1 MQIPFDMVNELRM
14 GAASQSMGNASQSQ
28 LDAPITPIA
37 TQKWV
42 TKVCAVRAAAAAA
55 AELCCVLK
63 GHEMIAIQSARTI
76 TAMLNVVPNEIP
88 LEAAM

>member
-14 GAASQSMGNASQSQ
+14 GAGSQSMGNASQSQ
-28 LDAPITPIA
+28 LDAPTTSIA

-42 TKVCAVRAAAAAA
+42 TRVCAIRAAAAA

-76 TAMLNVVPNEIP
+76 TAMLNVVPNEFP